1 MHVLANLDSALDK
14 PRQHIKKQRH
24 HFAHKGPHSQSYG
37 FSSSYVWM
45 WELDHNEG
53 WVPKYLCFRIV
64 VLEKTLES
72 LFDWKEIKS
81 VILKGNQPWI
91 FIGRTD
97 AEAPIL
103 WPPDMKSWLIEKTL
117 ILGKTEGKRR
127 RGQHRMRW
135 LDSITNSMDKNLS
148 KLWETVEDRTAW
160 PATVYRITKNQT
172 GLSDWTTIS
181 NGYSVAHGKIYISI
195 VLWEP

>member
-1 MHVLANLDSALDK
+1 MLALWKEIYDK

-24 HFAHKGPHSQSYG
+24 HFAHKGSYSQSYG

-72 LFDWKEIKS
+72 LLDWKEIKS
-81 VILKGNQPWI
+81 VIFKGNQPWI

-127 RGQHRMRW
+127 RGQLRMRW

-148 KLWETVEDRTAW
+148 KLWETMEDRGAW
-160 PATVYRITKNQT
+160 PAAVHRITKSQA

>member
-1 MHVLANLDSALDK
+1 
-14 PRQHIKKQRH
+14 
-24 HFAHKGPHSQSYG
+24 
-37 FSSSYVWM
+37 M

-72 LFDWKEIKS
+72 LLDWKEIKS

-117 ILGKTEGKRR
+117 IMGKTEGKRR
-127 RGQHRMRW
+127 RGQLRMRW

-148 KLWETVEDRTAW
+148 KLWETMEDRGAW
-160 PATVYRITKNQT
+160 PAAVHRITKSQA